1 MTGSPHG
8 VDGAS
13 PLSSYRPADREV
25 EELILVAKNHPLGTE
40 FLLGGYLG
48 TVAITF
54 RVHVF
59 TVEAARQ
66 RLCGPAAG
74 R

>member
-1 MTGSPHG
+1 MADAKPSGS
-8 VDGAS
+8 
-13 PLSSYRPADREV
+13 YMPADHEV
-25 EELILVAKNHPLGTE
+25 EALIAAALQHPLGTE

-54 RVHVF
+54 RVHAF
-59 TVEAARQ
+59 TVEAARH
-66 RLCGPAAG
+66 RLCRPSAEQA